1 MNERDD
7 AKSRESHDSGEKRT
21 RSAPE
26 APLQLQQGQ
35 AQQAYDMTNSW
46 VADQFSDAGSPAGQ
60 RHGQQHCNPGT
71 PLTPN
76 PLRQR
81 VEGEAVAPM
90 EQLQQSAADAASLVS
105 STGMSANLRDLGTAG
120 GPSTLL
126 LHR

>member
-7 AKSRESHDSGEKRT
+7 ANSRESHDAGEKRT

-35 AQQAYDMTNSW
+35 AQQAHGMTHNW
-46 VADQFSDAGSPAGQ
+46 ITEQFSDAGSPPGG
-60 RHGQQHCNPGT
+60 RSGQQHGNPGT

-81 VEGEAVAPM
+81 VESDAAAPL
-90 EQLQQSAADAASLVS
+90 EQTQQSAADAVSPVS
-105 STGMSANLRDLGTAG
+105 STGMSAHLRDLQDTDE
-120 GPSTLL
+120 
-126 LHR
+126 